1 MHQKIELL
9 GRLLLGNQRFNFV
22 ALLQGIWMICKFPPI
37 PQTSFLVGTFF
48 AVSYSKLAL
57 DRYSFALV
65 YLIPPCLVWA
75 EMNSTV
81 HVALPIP
88 PINQFIS
95 VHQST
100 QQAL

>member
-48 AVSYSKLAL
+48 AVSYSKPAL
-57 DRYSFALV
+57 ENFNIVSTLV
-65 YLIPPCLVWA
+65 ISKENCFVISY
-75 EMNSTV
+75 TV
-81 HVALPIP
+81 LY
-88 PINQFIS
+88 
-95 VHQST
+95 
-100 QQAL
+100 